1 MDWVKLS
8 ISAVVGLVSLIY
20 QSCMSLHFLNAI
32 VVVQLCGAK
41 SLLMLTRMPLLS
53 CVITMQVALFGS
65 TESGKGD
72 VWVLMAILAG
82 IIGYIAK
89 IYFT

>member
-1 MDWVKLS
+1 
-8 ISAVVGLVSLIY
+8 
-20 QSCMSLHFLNAI
+20 MSLHFLDAILVVQYATHILVDVHKII
-32 VVVQLCGAK
+32 VVKLCFIA
-41 SLLMLTRMPLLS
+41 
-53 CVITMQVALFGS
+53 MQVALFGS

-72 VWVLMAILAG
+72 VWVRIAILGG

>member
-1 MDWVKLS
+1 
-8 ISAVVGLVSLIY
+8 
-20 QSCMSLHFLNAI
+20 
-32 VVVQLCGAK
+32 
-41 SLLMLTRMPLLS
+41 MLTGVPLIS
-53 CVITMQVALFGS
+53 CVIAVQVALFGS

-72 VWVLMAILAG
+72 IWVLIAILGG